1 MTAVATAC
9 RRAVEEAGVRL
20 VEAHYRV
27 EVATSTRGLDA
38 ATTTVKSRRGRIL
51 ETAAREGQ
59 DLFVICA
66 QIPVEACLSKRGG
79 GGDGSGGLS
88 FADELRRLTSGAASA
103 SLSISHWERLQVRAV
118 CWACVLRSCAHQDS
132 RARHP
137 AHPDL
142 CLPL

>member
-1 MTAVATAC
+1 MVQVMTAVATAC
-9 RRAVEEAGVRL
+9 RQAVEEAGVRL

-38 ATTTVKSRRGRIL
+38 ATTTVKSRRGRIM

-59 DLFVICA
+59 DLFVITA

-79 GGDGSGGLS
+79 GAEGGGLS

-103 SLSISHWERLQVRAV
+103 SLTISHWERLQVRWDRLAGLLLIGL
-118 CWACVLRSCAHQDS
+118 CVW
-132 RARHP
+132 
-137 AHPDL
+137 
-142 CLPL
+142 